1 MLCFHIGRE
10 QKPWIIQEVMH
21 MRRSRPDRFT
31 ALIIAVAVVCVISYY
46 LNFETVHTIHHCTGA
61 GCPVC
66 HQIHVAE
73 SVVKQLHVMAV
84 PVMAVLFMPF
94 TDRFVFS
101 FEPVRLSLRNLVTDK
116 VRLDN

>member
-1 MLCFHIGRE
+1 
-10 QKPWIIQEVMH
+10 
-21 MRRSRPDRFT
+21 MRRSRIDKF
-31 ALIIAVAVVCVISYY
+31 IAVIVAITVVCVISYY

-66 HQIHVAE
+66 HQIHIAE